1 MNIYEIAKQMTKKE
15 FLNNDVLV
23 SKNGCPYQCGLSEV
37 RDFCKDTCF
46 KNTCR
51 ECWEFV
57 IDKFDIEFKRE
68 KEYNKKTAQKNLIKA
83 LEDYSNLC
91 KDNVIYCGSCVFCQ
105 DGDCMLKLGD
115 NFLPYEESFGGV
127 LKVAKDKLENLD
139 KVNIYGVE
147 HAQGG
152 KLYDFISDEE
162 LSIGDF
168 VVCDTCMGKSYGVV
182 KKIEKGVNN
191 NHKKCKKLR

>member
-1 MNIYEIAKQMTKKE
+1 MKNDNENKEFSKFAKKWLLYYKKDRRKNQPPWNCEDKKQTGEYGFNIY
-15 FLNNDVLV
+15 NN
-23 SKNGCPYQCGLSEV
+23 
-37 RDFCKDTCF
+37 
-46 KNTCR
+46 
-51 ECWEFV
+51 
-57 IDKFDIEFKRE
+57 
-68 KEYNKKTAQKNLIKA
+68 
-83 LEDYSNLC
+83 
-91 KDNVIYCGSCVFCQ
+91 
-105 DGDCMLKLGD
+105 D
-115 NFLPYEESFGGV
+115 NFLPYEESFGGI